1 MIWELKA
8 LACLLLYPDDDLLES
23 LPEIEELEAGSKKR
37 LDEFVAWVKGTDLT
51 SLQSAYVSTF
61 DIGKHA
67 SLNLFEHTQ
76 GDSRDRGHVCLLYT
90 SPSPRD

>member
-8 LACLLLYPDDDLLES
+8 LACLLLYPDDDLLEN
-23 LPEIEELEAGSKKR
+23 LPEIDAVLQKSEELEAGSKKR

-76 GDSRDRGHVCLLYT
+76 GFAR
-90 SPSPRD
+90 